1 MADGPDAPRALEL
14 TPTTGIGV
22 DIGGTKMLVGVVDD
36 EQQVL
41 HRSRRPTGDISLE
54 QLVSAIVDEV
64 ETAAE
69 AVPGACGVG
78 LGLPCTLDRKQGLVV
93 TSVNLPISNVK
104 LGQLVAERISLPVTI
119 DNDANCAMLAEHRFG
134 VARETSNALMLT
146 LGTGIGGGIVI
157 DDQIYRGSVG
167 AAAEIGHLVVEANGR
182 RCHGACDG
190 YGCIE
195 AYASGTSIGE
205 LGREA
210 AERLPDSELASAI
223 AAGEYEGAATV
234 ADAASRGDDAALSV
248 MAEAGRYLGVAF
260 ASLANVFDPEMIVIG
275 GGAAAAGDLLLDPA
289 RAELRRRALKP
300 MDQTPVVEAELGPD
314 AGMIGA
320 AALASE
326 EFAAG

>member
-1 MADGPDAPRALEL
+1 
-14 TPTTGIGV
+14 
-22 DIGGTKMLVGVVDD
+22 MLVGAVDD
-36 EQQVL
+36 RQQVL
-41 HRSRRPTGDISLE
+41 HRSRRPTGEIDLDD
-54 QLVSAIVDEV
+54 LVGAIVGEIERAVEV
-64 ETAAE
+64 A
-69 AVPGACGVG
+69 PDACGVG
-78 LGLPCTLDRKQGLVV
+78 LGLPCTLDREQGLVV

-104 LGQLVAERISLPVTI
+104 LGELVAERISLPVTI

-134 VARETSNALMLT
+134 VAKGATNAVMLT
-146 LGTGIGGGIVI
+146 LGTGIGGGLVI
-157 DDQIYRGSVG
+157 ENEIYRGAVG
-167 AAAEIGHLVVEANGR
+167 AAAEIGHLVVEADGR
-182 RCHGACDG
+182 RCHGGCDG

-210 AERLPDSELASAI
+210 AKRLPDSELA
-223 AAGEYEGAATV
+223 AAMADGSYEGAPTV
-234 ADAASRGDDAALSV
+234 AEAAARGDDAALSV

-260 ASLANVFDPEMIVIG
+260 ASLANVFNPEMIVVG

-289 RAELRRRALKP
+289 RAELKRRALKP
-300 MDQTPVVEAELGPD
+300 MDQTKVVEAELGPD

>member
-1 MADGPDAPRALEL
+1 M

-22 DIGGTKMLVGVVDD
+22 DIGGTKMLVGAVDD
-36 EQQVL
+36 RQEVL
-41 HRSRRPTGDISLE
+41 HRSRRPTGRIDLD
-54 QLVSAIVDEV
+54 QLIVGIV
-64 ETAAE
+64 EEIERAVEAA
-69 AVPGACGVG
+69 PDACGVG
-78 LGLPCTLDRKQGLVV
+78 LGLPCTLDREQGLVV

-104 LGQLVAERISLPVTI
+104 LGELVAEQISLPVTI

-134 VARETSNALMLT
+134 VANGARNAVMLT

-157 DDQIYRGSVG
+157 EDEIYRGAVG

-210 AERLPDSELASAI
+210 AERMPDSELAAAI
-223 AAGEYEGAATV
+223 ADGSYEGAPTV
-234 ADAASRGDDAALSV
+234 AEAAARGDDAALSV

-260 ASLANVFDPEMIVIG
+260 ASLANVFDPEMIVVG

-289 RAELRRRALKP
+289 RAELKRRALKP
-300 MDQTPVVEAELGPD
+300 MNQTKVVEAELGPD

>member
-1 MADGPDAPRALEL
+1 
-14 TPTTGIGV
+14 
-22 DIGGTKMLVGVVDD
+22 MLVGAVDD
-36 EQQVL
+36 RQEVL
-41 HRSRRPTGDISLE
+41 HRSRRPTGRIDLD
-54 QLVSAIVDEV
+54 QLIVGIV
-64 ETAAE
+64 EEIERAVEAA
-69 AVPGACGVG
+69 PDACGVG
-78 LGLPCTLDRKQGLVV
+78 LGLPCTLDREQGLVV

-104 LGQLVAERISLPVTI
+104 LGELVAEQISLPVTI

-134 VARETSNALMLT
+134 VANGARNAVMLT

-157 DDQIYRGSVG
+157 EDEIYRGAVG

-210 AERLPDSELASAI
+210 AERMPDSELAAAI
-223 AAGEYEGAATV
+223 ADGSYEGAPTV
-234 ADAASRGDDAALSV
+234 AEAAARGDDAALSV

-260 ASLANVFDPEMIVIG
+260 ASLANVFDPEMIVVG

-289 RAELRRRALKP
+289 RAELKRRALKP
-300 MDQTPVVEAELGPD
+300 MNQTKVVEAELGPD